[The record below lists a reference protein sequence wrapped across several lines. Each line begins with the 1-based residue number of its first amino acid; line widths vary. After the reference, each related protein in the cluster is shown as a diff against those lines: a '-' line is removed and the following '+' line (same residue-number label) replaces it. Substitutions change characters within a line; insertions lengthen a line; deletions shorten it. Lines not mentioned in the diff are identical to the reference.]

1 MRKNVL
7 LEKSFAFA
15 VRIVNVSKY
24 LAAKKGENQ
33 MSRQVFT
40 TGTSICSYVEEAQM
54 ATGRDDFSRLLS
66 IANKFAFKTNYW
78 LRLLHQTEFLGDN
91 QFESLLTDCE
101 ELQKL
106 LISILKK
113 TRARSTENGADME

>member
-1 MRKNVL
+1 MKKNIL
-7 LEKSFAFA
+7 LDKAFAFS
-15 VRIVNVSKY
+15 VRIVNLSKH
-24 LAAKKGENQ
+24 LSAQKGESM
-33 MSRQVFT
+33 MSRQVFM

-54 ATGRDDFSRLLS
+54 ATGREDFDRLLS

-91 QFESLLTDCE
+91 QFESLLADCV

-106 LISILKK
+106 LISIRKK
-113 TRARSTENGADME
+113 TRGRSSEHGAELE